1 MSLRRLLPVLFLSL
15 LASCSTV
22 PPAAP
27 AKIPPPPVALVSRCP
42 WPADLESEAT
52 ARELA
57 EWVMLWI
64 RTAGCERAKRAALVD
79 AWPR

>member
-1 MSLRRLLPVLFLSL
+1 MRFATLFLAVML
-15 LASCSTV
+15 VGCASTSQH
-22 PPAAP
+22 AP
-27 AKIPPPPVALVSRCP
+27 AKIDPPPVVLVSRCP

-64 RTAGCERAKRAALVD
+64 RTAGCERAKRAALIE